1 MKYKVI
7 ALAVSGALLAACGSD
22 NDNYVT
28 PANVTVQAYDGGVR
42 GIEAF
47 YDCGDG
53 NMLMGT
59 TGGGGFLEIGLG
71 NFPEFT
77 ENPDQCVVSF
87 GPTQGAIDETNSKDM
102 SDVQYIV
109 PLELYEANT
118 VIAATPYTTL
128 INKRI
133 EELEAAGEDVIIDD
147 IIDDVFEDSLPDGA
161 DLTDAQK
168 RQLLSDPDAALA
180 SMSDDVAAKVQA
192 STIVLSDALVA
203 QPDKSTDELT
213 NVTKTIATSL
223 AEDPNFPVNQNS
235 QAPTYVDVTTL
246 LSDDSTFKII
256 VEQEPDPETPLPP
269 TIPVEEG
276 EELPDEPPAVIP
288 PPGEETP
295 PPTGGTG
302 GTAG

>member
-53 NMLMGT
+53 DMLMGT

-133 EELEAAGEDVIIDD
+133 EELEDAGEDVIIDD
-147 IIDDVFEDSLPDGA
+147 IIDEVFEDSLPDGA

-203 QPDKSTDELT
+203 QPDRTTDELT
-213 NVTKTIATSL
+213 NVTKTVATSL
-223 AEDPNFPVNQNS
+223 AADPNFPVNQDTG
-235 QAPTYVDVTTL
+235 APTYIDVSEDL
-246 LSDDSTFKII
+246 KDDAAFEE
-256 VEQEPDPETPLPP
+256 VVARDPDPEEPLPDD
-269 TIPVEEG
+269 TLQDG
-276 EELPDEPPAVIP
+276 EELPEEPPAVIP

>member
-42 GIEAF
+42 DIEAF

-53 NMLMGT
+53 DMLMGT

-77 ENPDQCVVSF
+77 ENPGQCVVSF

-102 SDVQYIV
+102 SNVQYIV

-203 QPDKSTDELT
+203 QPDRTTDELT
-213 NVTKTIATSL
+213 NVTKTVATSL
-223 AEDPNFPVNQNS
+223 AADPNFPVNQDTG
-235 QAPTYVDVTTL
+235 APTYIDVSEDL
-246 LSDDSTFKII
+246 KDDAAFEE
-256 VEQEPDPETPLPP
+256 VVARDPDPEEPLPDD
-269 TIPVEEG
+269 TLQDG
-276 EELPDEPPAVIP
+276 EELPEEPPAVIP

>member
-1 MKYKVI
+1 MKYKLI

-28 PANVTVQAYDGGVR
+28 PENVTVQAYDGGVR
-42 GIEAF
+42 NIEAF
-47 YDCGDG
+47 YNCGDG
-53 NMLMGT
+53 DMLMGT

-87 GPTQGAIDETNSKDM
+87 GPTQGAVDEVNSKDM
-102 SDVQYIV
+102 SEVQYIV
-109 PLELYEANT
+109 PLELYEPNT

-147 IIDDVFEDSLPDGA
+147 IIDDVFEDSLPEGT
-161 DLTDAQK
+161 DLSDAQK

-180 SMSDDVAAKVQA
+180 SMSTEQSTNVQA
-192 STIVLSDALVA
+192 ATIALSDALVA
-203 QPDKSTDELT
+203 QPNRSSEDLT
-213 NVTKTIATSL
+213 NVTQTISTSL
-223 AEDPNFPVNQNS
+223 AADPDFPVNQTTGK
-235 QAPTYVDVTTL
+235 PTYIDVSEDLKDETAFN
-246 LSDDSTFKII
+246 D
-256 VEQEPDPETPLPP
+256 VVAQEPDPEEPLPDD
-269 TIPVEEG
+269 TLQDG
-276 EELPDEPPAVIP
+276 EELPEEPPAVIP
-288 PPGEETP
+288 PPGEEGP

-302 GTAG
+302 GTTG

>member
-53 NMLMGT
+53 DMLMGT

-223 AEDPNFPVNQNS
+223 AEDPNFPVNQDTG
-235 QAPTYVDVTTL
+235 APTYIDVSEDL
-246 LSDDSTFKII
+246 KDDTAFED
-256 VEQEPDPETPLPP
+256 VVARDPDPEEPLPDD
-269 TIPVEEG
+269 TLQDG
-276 EELPDEPPAVIP
+276 EELPEEPPAVIP